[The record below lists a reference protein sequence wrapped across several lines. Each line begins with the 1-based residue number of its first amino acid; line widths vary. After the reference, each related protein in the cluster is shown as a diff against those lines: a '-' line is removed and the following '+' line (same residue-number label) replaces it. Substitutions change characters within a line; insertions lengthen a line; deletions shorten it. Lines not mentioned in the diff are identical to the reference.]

1 MTRRYRL
8 KSGFSTAICSCLAA
22 AMLCGCTPATV
33 PPEIVDEPE
42 VSDSFSVVPPIDEI
56 VADPVDT
63 PDESVTDEKED
74 EMPPEDEPVPDEGE
88 NPDEETVPPD
98 DGETTED
105 ENPDGDNPDENTPD
119 GDGTDG
125 NNPEGEKTPEGGE
138 NENPDEGSAETTGFS
153 AAIEGQIAESESAPD
168 SYFDDA
174 VFIGDSVSLMLKYYA
189 SSMRGSNPNFLGKAQ
204 FLCSGSFGFRNAILP
219 VSDESL
225 HPSYNGTKQ
234 TVEASIAQMGAKKV
248 YIMLGMN
255 DVAGKNYTN
264 TLKNA
269 TTLVSRIREKSP
281 DTVFYFQSVTPRMK
295 DSQIKSLNNEIIFEF
310 NKQLAAYCAENGHY
324 FVNVYEA
331 VCDENG
337 DLTKSYCSDPV
348 SSGGMGI
355 HFTYDGCEKWV
366 DYLYKHTA

>member
-8 KSGFSTAICSCLAA
+8 RFSFSATVCSCLAA
-22 AMLCGCTPATV
+22 AMLCGCTPVLA

-42 VSDSFSVVPPIDEI
+42 VSNSVSIVPPISDI
-56 VADPVDT
+56 VADPVDI
-63 PDESVTDEKED
+63 PNEPVTDENVNETQPKD
-74 EMPPEDEPVPDEGE
+74 EFIPDEGE
-88 NPDEETVPPD
+88 NTNEETVPPD
-98 DGETTED
+98 DGETEED
-105 ENPDGDNPDENTPD
+105 ESPDGEDPDNHNPDGEKM
-119 GDGTDG
+119 
-125 NNPEGEKTPEGGE
+125 PEGDDNK
-138 NENPDEGSAETTGFS
+138 NSDEGSTVTTGF
-153 AAIEGQIAESESAPD
+153 AFAIEGQIEESASAPD

-189 SSMRGSNPNFLGKAQ
+189 SFMRGNNPNFLGKAQ

-219 VSDESL
+219 ISDESL

-234 TVEASIAQMGAKKV
+234 TVEASVAQMGAKKV

-255 DVAGKNYTN
+255 DIADKNYTN

-324 FVNVYEA
+324 FVNIYEA

-337 DLTKSYCSDPV
+337 DLTKTYCSDPV

-355 HFTYDGCEKWV
+355 HFTYEGCEKWV